1 MVNALLSLPSIIKNE
16 LEENKMDE
24 IILQNKNGQI
34 VVSSRDVTEKFGK
47 NHKDVL
53 ESIRNL
59 TAENSAVKNMFILTT
74 YKNTRGR
81 EYEEYLMN
89 RDGFSLLAMGFT
101 GKKALEWKLK
111 YIKAFNQMEETL
123 KSSDLISE
131 EEKLKL
137 KLFSKDPMEVAV
149 AHNKLVEFAT
159 APFVKQIEEDRPY
172 TEFAKHVTESSDSID
187 VGDFAKVVKKEN
199 IQLGRNRLFQWFR
212 EKGYLM
218 ANNSPYQ
225 RYVEC
230 GYFNVTEVTKNTAYG
245 INVYTKTL
253 VTGKGQVYFVEKLR
267 KEFGIAA

>member
-1 MVNALLSLPSIIKNE
+1 MN
-16 LEENKMDE
+16 E
-24 IILQNKNGQI
+24 IILQNKNGE
-34 VVSSRDVTEKFGK
+34 VLASSLDIADRFNKRHDAVLRDIGNLIKSDSTILWSEMFKETTYQNRGK
-47 NHKDVL
+47 N
-53 ESIRNL
+53 
-59 TAENSAVKNMFILTT
+59 
-74 YKNTRGR
+74 YKC
-81 EYEEYLMN
+81 YDMN

-101 GKKALEWKLK
+101 GKNALEWKLK
-111 YIKAFNQMEETL
+111 YIEAFNKMEETL

-131 EEKLKL
+131 EERLKL
-137 KLFSKDPMEVAV
+137 KLFSKDPMEVAM
-149 AHNKLVEFAT
+149 AHNKLVELAT
-159 APFVKQIEEDRPY
+159 AQFVKQIEEDKPY

-230 GYFNVTEVTKNTAYG
+230 GYFTVTEVTKNTAYG